1 MARSK
6 LSSSVKK
13 SSEDIPKPKFQSKVR
28 KQKANVKVVPLL
40 TGEGMIQVPSDQLPA
55 STVLLRMKIAMPRS
69 VKIKISETR
78 GEYFEEDVPLKLEF
92 EDEDAD
98 DDDDDDVVPDN
109 WMDEVLPINY
119 EEERRL
125 QLENFKQA
133 LRSAFGL

>member
-1 MARSK
+1 MARPK

-13 SSEDIPKPKFQSKVR
+13 SSKDVPKAKCQSKFR

-40 TGEGMIQVPSDQLPA
+40 TGEGIVQVPSDQLPA
-55 STVLLRMKIAMPRS
+55 NTVLLSCKIAMPRS

-98 DDDDDDVVPDN
+98 DDDDDVVKDN

-125 QLENFKQA
+125 QLESFKQA
-133 LRSAFGL
+133 LRSALGL